1 MPARFTATKDA
12 VELKSIQILQDREKA
27 FVIKSESDF
36 KGITFHLVWDRIEHD
51 TFKLTCF
58 HRGSFTIMT
67 PEFKELVEFEP
78 YNVINTIMLKELFT
92 VTYKSNPLD
101 KPKDRVYTDEIN
113 FKFLELF
120 EDDDVMYFYISR
132 LVDLF
137 GWKLETQDSEFE
149 NWEEYIV

>member
-12 VELKSIQILQDREKA
+12 IELKSIQILQDREKA

-92 VTYKSNPLD
+92 VTYNSNPLD

>member
-27 FVIKSESDF
+27 FVIKSENDF

-92 VTYKSNPLD
+92 ITYKSNPLD

>member
-27 FVIKSESDF
+27 FVIKSENDF

>member
-1 MPARFTATKDA
+1 
-12 VELKSIQILQDREKA
+12 
-27 FVIKSESDF
+27 
-36 KGITFHLVWDRIEHD
+36 
-51 TFKLTCF
+51 
-58 HRGSFTIMT
+58 MT

>member
-36 KGITFHLVWDRIEHD
+36 KGITFHLVWDRIGHD

-67 PEFKELVEFEP
+67 PEFKELIEFEP

-101 KPKDRVYTDEIN
+101 KPKDKVYTDKIN

>member
-27 FVIKSESDF
+27 FVIKSENDF

-92 VTYKSNPLD
+92 ITYKSNPLD

-120 EDDDVMYFYISR
+120 EDDDVLYFYISR

>member
-120 EDDDVMYFYISR
+120 EDDDDMYFYISR